1 MFWFRAAAQIVLLG
15 LIAYISDLVTAMF
28 RIPIPGALVGM
39 GVLYLAL
46 CRGWV
51 RLHWLED
58 GADLLIRDLLLF
70 FIPAAVGIM
79 QYTELFGRL
88 GAFLVAAVI
97 ISILVMLWVISVSA
111 MIVLKAK
118 RRGIRR

>member
-15 LIAYISDLVTAMF
+15 LIAYLGDIAAATLH
-28 RIPIPGALVGM
+28 IPIPGALIGM
-39 GVLYLAL
+39 GMLYLAL
-46 CRGWV
+46 CRGWI

-79 QYTELFGRL
+79 QYTELFGQL
-88 GAFLVAAVI
+88 GAFLIAGVV
-97 ISILVMLWVISVSA
+97 ISILIVLWVISVSA
-111 MIVLKAK
+111 MLVLKAK